1 MGVKKGADVKK
12 RILTPAEERL
22 LVLYKRMQEELV
34 DVKATVKLDMSS
46 YQESKLKPNE
56 STLQDPKAQA
66 AQVWAQ
72 TQMKQKQHQTH
83 GKSEFKRR
91 RHHVSN
97 QKNSGTE
104 ETQISNADKAHS
116 QPKMSKISTRISLEQ
131 TFVRSTHNS
140 GSYEPSA
147 LRQTPPKTPPK
158 TPPQTPPQ
166 TPPETPPHT
175 PPNIPSPKNPLTET

>member
-72 TQMKQKQHQTH
+72 TQMK
-83 GKSEFKRR
+83 
-91 RHHVSN
+91 VSLAK
-97 QKNSGTE
+97 KNINIKTE
-104 ETQISNADKAHS
+104 SMLLFLTISFS
-116 QPKMSKISTRISLEQ
+116 PPPSCSFSLS
-131 TFVRSTHNS
+131 V
-140 GSYEPSA
+140 
-147 LRQTPPKTPPK
+147 
-158 TPPQTPPQ
+158 
-166 TPPETPPHT
+166 
-175 PPNIPSPKNPLTET
+175 